1 MQPGRKPHP
10 QERDARYYH
19 SAWEQMLEFE
29 GGAMRTLVADGDW
42 RSMRVNESEF
52 GEALEWALQPSYL
65 TSKAGTV

>member
-1 MQPGRKPHP
+1 
-10 QERDARYYH
+10 
-19 SAWEQMLEFE
+19 MLEFE